1 MAKLFTSIPKTVEK
15 QLIARQEAY
24 SAVERT
30 KDLKLYQNS
39 NTGWVRLR
47 SGVNILDN
55 ASAKE
60 YFKNG
65 GAPPSGDSTL
75 ARSMVLSSGTLNYN
89 ENPNRGSA
97 FPRGGVQF
105 GESTSAV
112 TGAYHNSPSTG
123 FRPMPGITSVDIST
137 EGNYGVIRKA
147 NVSFKVFSKEDL
159 DDIELLYFRLGYMC
173 LLEWGHS
180 VYVNNSSK
188 VSFASK
194 GNYISNGLW
203 FGYNNDSSINSE
215 CAKLR
220 NSTDHNYEA
229 MYGKIQNFSW
239 KLQTD
244 GSYDCSIDI
253 ISKGIIVEGLLI
265 AAPSDGAKK
274 EELDKEKDKLEKTL
288 DENRSIFHFI
298 LKNLEKKKTV
308 EKITLSSELK
318 TDDEKPLS
326 AASYFNSKDIG
337 LRTSLSLGPGK
348 SMLGKFFRNTQL
360 NPVYISLR
368 TFLKIINEIGFPK
381 KDNKQ
386 QIVKFD
392 LDSENTYR
400 TFPEHFSLQPDSVWL
415 PKKPSGQTPDN
426 YYFNKKDQE
435 TIFSDMTSYA
445 GSNGGDD
452 NILNIFLSH
461 LAIMGVVETIVDGPT
476 EGGVGIMDLVKA
488 ILAKI
493 KDALGDINDFYIHFD
508 EETSLYSISDD
519 YGPKETKK
527 NKIAEIK
534 ISGLGSTVLDI
545 NTECK
550 VSGDMMSSIAIASQ
564 GTQTAYADPLSNLI
578 RFNRGA
584 RDRHFPSMQQ
594 GDEKPKTTAD
604 LAKEFTTIFKR
615 YKVAWD
621 DYNENDVMDPELWLQ
636 MKAEGKKLFT
646 FYSNKNEIDKD
657 LPPPMSVPVYLNL
670 TLKGISGFAIGYVF
684 TVSKG
689 LLPDA
694 YGDKAFVVRSVEHTI
709 DKSGWI
715 TTVGASMYGLTA

>member
-1 MAKLFTSIPKTVEK
+1 MASKLFTSIPKTVEQ
-15 QLIARQEAY
+15 QLIARQDAY

-30 KDLKLYQNS
+30 KDLKIYQNS

-47 SGVNILDN
+47 SGVNVLDG
-55 ASAKE
+55 ASAKK
-60 YFKNG
+60 YFKEG
-65 GAPPSGDSTL
+65 GTPPSGDATL

-97 FPRGGVQF
+97 FPRGGIQF
-105 GESTSAV
+105 GEKTSSI

-123 FRPMPGITSVDIST
+123 FRPMPGITGVNISS
-137 EGNYGVIRKA
+137 EGNYGVLRKA
-147 NVSFKVFSKEDL
+147 SVDFTVFSKEDL

-180 VYVNNSSK
+180 VYIDNNSK
-188 VSFASK
+188 VNFASK
-194 GNYISNGLW
+194 GNYISNGMW
-203 FGYNNDSSINSE
+203 FGYNNNSSIISQCN
-215 CAKLR
+215 KLR
-220 NSTDHNYEA
+220 TSTDHNYEA

-239 KLQTD
+239 QLQTD
-244 GSYDCSIDI
+244 GSYNCSIEI
-253 ISKGIIVEGLLI
+253 VSKGIIVEGLLI

-381 KDNKQ
+381 KEDKR

-392 LDSENTYR
+392 LEAENTYR
-400 TFPEHFSLQPDSVWL
+400 TFPEHFTLQPDSVFL
-415 PKKPSGQTPDN
+415 PKKPSGSTPDN
-426 YYFNKKDQE
+426 FYFNKEDQE
-435 TIFSDMTSYA
+435 QLFSDMTSYA
-445 GSNGGDD
+445 SSNGGDD
-452 NILNIFLSH
+452 NILNIFLSSH
-461 LAIMGVVETIVDGPT
+461 AIMGVVESIVDGPT
-476 EGGVGIMDLVKA
+476 EGGIGILDLTKA

-493 KDALGDINDFYIHFD
+493 KDALGDINDFYVHYD
-508 EETSLYSISDD
+508 EDTALFSIVDD
-519 YGPKETKK
+519 NGPKQTKD
-527 NKIAEIK
+527 IAKVK
-534 ISGLGSTVLDI
+534 ISGLGSTVIDLA
-545 NTECK
+545 TECK
-550 VSGDMMSSIAIASQ
+550 VSGDMASSIAIASQ
-564 GTQTAYADPLSNLI
+564 GTQTAYADPLSSLI

-584 RDRHFPSMQQ
+584 RDRHFPSMNQ
-594 GDEKPKTTAD
+594 GDEKAKSTAE
-604 LAKEFTTIFKR
+604 LKESLESAFKR
-615 YKVAWD
+615 YEVAWKD
-621 DYNENDVMDPELWLQ
+621 FNENDVMDPEVWLQ
-636 MKAEGKKLFT
+636 MKVEGKKLFT
-646 FYSNKNEIDKD
+646 FYSNAHEVGKD

-689 LLPDA
+689 LLPEA
-694 YGDKAFVVRSVEHTI
+694 YADKAFVVRSVEHSI
-709 DKSGWI
+709 DNSGWI